1 MSFANA
7 RRGLRI
13 KHTNFE
19 YLTEGAYGIV
29 FVDKAANRIRKI
41 YRRKHEAPASHCAET
56 YETEAK
62 AFEIASADEH
72 LRGLIPEWHGRRSAQ
87 IIVDQSEKDVSD
99 ESYPDFAFEAEFVQ
113 GTFQKFGDISLEERE
128 RVGALFIERGITHV
142 KDMSVILGDDGHVHK
157 AIDFATKEIELWW

>member
-13 KHTNFE
+13 KETNFE

-29 FVDKAANRIRKI
+29 FVDKAASRIRKI
-41 YRRKHEAPASHCAET
+41 YRRKHEATASHCAET
-56 YETEAK
+56 YETETK

-87 IIVDQSEKDVSD
+87 VIVDQNGEDVSSEFFCD
-99 ESYPDFAFEAEFVQ
+99 LAFEAEFIP
-113 GTFQKFGDISLEERE
+113 GSFQKFGLVSSGERE
-128 RVGALFIERGITHV
+128 RVGKLFVERGITHV
-142 KDMSVILGDDGHVHK
+142 IDMSVILEDGRVHK
-157 AIDFATKEIELWW
+157 AIDFATKEIELSW